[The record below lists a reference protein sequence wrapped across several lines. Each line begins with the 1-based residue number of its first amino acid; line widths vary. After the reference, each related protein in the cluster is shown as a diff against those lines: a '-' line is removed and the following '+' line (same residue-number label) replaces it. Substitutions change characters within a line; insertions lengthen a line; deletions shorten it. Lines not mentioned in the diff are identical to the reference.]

1 MRANKFIKK
10 LRFFAL
16 VSFFIPLITINICVV
31 LYDLIGSFEG
41 FANLDWSNKKIE
53 LKPKDYEKDF
63 LRNEY
68 INSLS
73 LTNCPI
79 YVTKHY
85 AVTDENQV
93 MELQVVADDD
103 KKFVTLLKKNKIKS
117 VFLEQGNVKE
127 ESCVKN
133 YKISYFLLKN
143 IVGLEDI
150 VIKAKKDNKSGFTK
164 IKNPYFY
171 GEVSISRT
179 ARYYPA
185 TYIFKPFIILSSIL
199 LFFYW
204 KNNLNLFNSLESNN
218 ILANSSKT
226 FFIFGSLSCLFL
238 ILHASFL
245 GIDLESK
252 LFLKIRRLIIILFII
267 FEICAQVFLIKNLY
281 KLKAELKNYINFFIL
296 KVKICF
302 VLIACI
308 STFVIFLLLIFGNIS
323 GSMKHIV
330 EWNYFSILLFY
341 YLLSFFLLKNLKG
354 NN

>member
-53 LKPKDYEKDF
+53 FKPKDYEKEF
-63 LRNEY
+63 VKNEY

-73 LTNCPI
+73 LINCPI
-79 YVTKHY
+79 YVVKHY
-85 AVTDENQV
+85 AVTAENEV
-93 MELQVVADDD
+93 MAIPDHE
-103 KKFVTLLKKNKIKS
+103 KFSTLLKNNKIKS

-127 ESCVKN
+127 ETCVKN

-143 IVGLEDI
+143 IAGLEDL
-150 VIKAKKDNKSGFTK
+150 VIKAKRSNKSGFSK

-238 ILHASFL
+238 ILHALFL
-245 GIDLESK
+245 GIDFESK
-252 LFLKIRRLIIILFII
+252 LFLKIRRLIIVLFII

-308 STFVIFLLLIFGNIS
+308 STFVIFLLLIFGNMS

-341 YLLSFFLLKNLKG
+341 YLLSFFLWRNLKE